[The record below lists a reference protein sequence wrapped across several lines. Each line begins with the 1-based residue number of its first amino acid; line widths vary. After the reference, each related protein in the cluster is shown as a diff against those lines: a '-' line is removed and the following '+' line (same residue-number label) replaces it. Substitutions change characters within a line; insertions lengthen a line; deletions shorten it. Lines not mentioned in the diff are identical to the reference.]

1 MPINSKCAIKSPYSD
16 KALPGHM
23 KTDYWECYAKYV
35 LSYIDSDTYG
45 RLILSDK
52 PDLVDKH
59 KSLGVEVTRAG
70 DEKSFEASSLYS
82 QNLEECDESKRLKR
96 KKQIELC
103 GGTLVNDGIM
113 IGPDGK
119 DSFKLIL
126 DGLDKKLKRLNSGE
140 YQTMENYHL
149 FVMSD
154 ILASEEMLNEA
165 LSRMIEVSES
175 YDVVYGQIIVSVPQ
189 HNYVFNLC
197 EKTWSDNLF
206 PLNEQHPLAFLARG
220 KVFELE
226 KVSFAGSLVGEMRNA
241 R

>member
-1 MPINSKCAIKSPYSD
+1 MSINSKCVIKSPHSD
-16 KALPGHM
+16 RALSRHM
-23 KTDYWECYAKYV
+23 KANYWECYAKYV

-45 RLILSDK
+45 RLIMSDM
-52 PDLVDKH
+52 PDLVDKQ

-70 DEKSFEASSLYS
+70 HEKSFEASSLFS
-82 QNLEECDESKRLKR
+82 QNLEERDESKRLKR
-96 KKQIELC
+96 KKQIKLC
-103 GGTLVNDGIM
+103 GGTLVDDGIM
-113 IGPDGK
+113 VGPDGK

-126 DGLDKKLKRLNSGE
+126 DSIENKLKRLNSGG

-165 LSRMIEVSES
+165 LFRMIEVSEL
-175 YDVVYGQIIVSVPQ
+175 YDVVYEQIIVSVPQ

-206 PLNEQHPLAFLARG
+206 PPNEQHHLAFLVRG

-226 KVSFAGSLVGEMRNA
+226 KS
-241 R
+241 